1 MRSLLFLLIFF
12 LPVMATAQLWPF
24 EMWHDGEIVTE
35 QGDTLK
41 GKVKY
46 DLQQD
51 LVQFMHR
58 EDKVE
63 AYSARKV
70 LFFEIFD
77 ETVHRYRNFYTLP
90 YNATA
95 GYKTPVI
102 FELLVQGKMTLLS
115 RESLEYKT
123 FSSTYYMGSYTRQV
137 LVDYY
142 FFLKENGDIEEFKG
156 SKNDLMDLMGTKANL
171 VEKYI
176 KVNRLKFDEKY
187 DLVKIVAYYN
197 SLIN

>member
-1 MRSLLFLLIFF
+1 MRRLLFYIIYLMPL
-12 LPVMATAQLWPF
+12 VSVAQTWPF
-24 EMWHDGEIVTE
+24 EFWHEGKVVLES
-35 QGDTLK
+35 GDTLK
-41 GKVKY
+41 GQVKY

-51 LVQFMHR
+51 LVQCIYR
-58 EDKVE
+58 EDRVE
-63 AYSARKV
+63 AFSARKV

-77 ETVHRYRNFYTLP
+77 ETAHRYRDFYALP

-95 GYKTPVI
+95 GYKTPVF

-115 RESLEYKT
+115 REALEYKT
-123 FSSTYYMGSYTRQV
+123 YSSSFYMGSYTRQV

-142 FFLKENGDIEEFKG
+142 FFLKENGEIEEFKG
-156 SKNDLMDLMGTKANL
+156 SKNDLFNLMGKKSNL

-176 KVNRLKFDEKY
+176 KDNRLKFDEKY

-197 SLIN
+197 SLF